1 MIIRD
6 HSLTKL
12 DMNIYG
18 IIERNYNNEFSKENF
33 SEVCELLQ
41 ISEFE
46 LYKSLDNLKKQGFIK
61 EDYI

>member
-33 SEVCELLQ
+33 S
-41 ISEFE
+41 
-46 LYKSLDNLKKQGFIK
+46 
-61 EDYI
+61 

>member
-1 MIIRD
+1 
-6 HSLTKL
+6 
-12 DMNIYG
+12 MNIYG